1 MESDVDGEPVAS
13 DVEDLVLLYVL
24 TLLHPDLPDHI
35 RQPYQQDRG
44 SGFLKIPWINEHLL
58 TLAKRF

>member
-1 MESDVDGEPVAS
+1 MESDEDGEPVAS

-24 TLLHPDLPDHI
+24 TLLHPDLPNHI

-44 SGFLKIPWINEHLL
+44 SGFKSEN
-58 TLAKRF
+58 TMDK